1 MFIEPL
7 ERLTRLQPLGS
18 VPAPAQPALGG
29 GDSAAGLFR
38 TIIEQSIGDVI
49 ATDNA
54 VAVDV
59 RALAS
64 GETDDLH
71 TLGIDQ
77 AKAQL
82 SLSLL
87 VQMRNRFMES
97 YNELMRIN
105 F

>member
-7 ERLTRLQPLGS
+7 ERIARLQP
-18 VPAPAQPALGG
+18 VTTAPQ
-29 GDSAAGLFR
+29 AAPQQSNDAMGLFR
-38 TIIEQSIGDVI
+38 SIFEERVRDVI

-54 VAVDV
+54 VAADV
-59 RALAS
+59 RALATGQS
-64 GETDDLH
+64 DDLH

-82 SLSLL
+82 SLPLL

-105 F
+105 I

>member
-1 MFIEPL
+1 MFIEPM
-7 ERLTRLQPLGS
+7 ERITRLQPLGS
-18 VPAPAQPALGG
+18 GQAVEPKPQPNDAMGF
-29 GDSAAGLFR
+29 FR
-38 TIIEQSIGDVI
+38 TIFEERIQDVI

-54 VAVDV
+54 VAADV
-59 RALAS
+59 RALAT
-64 GETDDLH
+64 GESDDLH

-87 VQMRNRFMES
+87 VQIRNRFVES

-105 F
+105 I